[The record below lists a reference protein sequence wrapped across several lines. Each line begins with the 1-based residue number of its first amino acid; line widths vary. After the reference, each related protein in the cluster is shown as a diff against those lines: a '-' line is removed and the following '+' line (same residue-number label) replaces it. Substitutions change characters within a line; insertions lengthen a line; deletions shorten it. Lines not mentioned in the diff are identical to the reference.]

1 MAELSSIGF
10 KETYVA
16 SGNLTQFRFVRQVDQ
31 DVYLADSGFAHGVVQ
46 NHPNDNEHATVV
58 VLGGTK
64 IQLANSY
71 GAGILV
77 GCGSGG
83 YAINASAGGTTSE
96 GRKYGTL
103 LVGGTS
109 GAYGVMNFTNVG
121 TL

>member
-1 MAELSSIGF
+1 MAEFSSIGF

-31 DVYLADSGFAHGVVQ
+31 DVYLADSGFANGVVQ
-46 NHPNDNEHATVV
+46 NHPNDNEFAAVV
-58 VLGGTK
+58 INGPTK
-64 IQLANSY
+64 IQLSNSY
-71 GAGILV
+71 GSGIFV

-83 YAINASAGGTTSE
+83 YAVNASAGGVTSE
-96 GRKYGTL
+96 GRKYGVL